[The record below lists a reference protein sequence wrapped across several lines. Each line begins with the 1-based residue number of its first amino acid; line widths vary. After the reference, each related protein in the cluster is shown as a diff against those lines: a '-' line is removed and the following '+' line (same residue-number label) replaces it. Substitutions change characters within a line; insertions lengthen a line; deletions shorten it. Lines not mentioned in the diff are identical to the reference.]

1 MRRFASLIFAL
12 FTPSQPLTLQLE
24 QLLGFRPAHLAYYQ
38 LAFAHRSHGDTVM
51 ENNERLEYLGD
62 AILGAIV
69 AEYLFKKYPMQPEGF
84 MTEMRSRMVRR
95 ESLNTVAMQMGLNK
109 LVQFNQADRGLSRS
123 HIFGN
128 ALEALVGAVYLDQG
142 YARTRTFVL
151 RQVVKAYMDIDV
163 IEATDTNYKNKLL
176 SWAQR
181 GGHRIVYETVSEK
194 MEGARKVFTIAVVMD
209 GTQIVKGTGY
219 TKKEAGQDAS
229 LKALRALKVEEKA
242 TPNEP
247 E

>member
-1 MRRFASLIFAL
+1 M
-12 FTPSQPLTLQLE
+12 QLE

-38 LAFAHRSHGDTVM
+38 LAFAHRSQGETVM

-95 ESLNTVAMQMGLNK
+95 ESLNAVALRMGLNK
-109 LVQFNQADRGLSRS
+109 LVQFNQADRALSRS

-142 YARTRTFVL
+142 YAKTRRFVL
-151 RQVVKAYMDIDV
+151 RQVVKAYMDIDL

-181 GGHRIVYETVSEK
+181 GGHKIEYDTVSEK
-194 MEGARKVFTIAVVMD
+194 MEGARKIFTIAVIMD
-209 GTQIVKGTGY
+209 GAQVATGTGY
-219 TKKEAGQDAS
+219 TKKEASQDAS
-229 LKALRALKVEEKA
+229 LKSLGALKIEDKVES
-242 TPNEP
+242 
-247 E
+247 